1 MQSNKVKALLL
12 SVTITSMFSIQG
24 FAITTA
30 TGTAQVTLTTEKI
43 SKIRG
48 KIVNDQSSQALSVT
62 SVETAP
68 ITKPLAGVAAATV
81 ETDLGALKSN
91 VQKVLKTSSYKDL
104 GTKYHTPTTKEWII
118 KFSNSNGKDT
128 SKIDLSN
135 VKVIDKYGNTQKVEV
150 SWHQEVGK
158 NYATDKRSDVPL
170 NTKDLVIKAPQGGYK
185 EGQVYAIVIGKG
197 SNAFKDNTVM
207 SFVVNK
213 STTYA
218 GIRTRYGTHTYG
230 CKTQAEYDKV
240 MAKLEAE
247 VAKLDNMQLD
257 EFTIRYLNGERDTD
271 YQVGSEEYKE
281 LNYRHRIIG
290 YALTKCSQADILK
303 IMKGGVITSRLNIGV
318 TDPGDGTP
326 NSAYDVLFRDRTDCD
341 ASSQVTIAILDILGY
356 NTVIVKAG
364 THAYPIAEIGGK
376 WWSVETEVLSPASI
390 NSSKLVGP
398 TFE

>member
-1 MQSNKVKALLL
+1 MQSNKVKTLLL
-12 SVTITSMFSIQG
+12 SITLTSMFSIQG

-30 TGTAQVTLTTEKI
+30 TGTSQVASTTEKI
-43 SKIRG
+43 SKTRG
-48 KIVNDQSSQALSVT
+48 KIINNESSQALSVT
-62 SVETAP
+62 SVETAS
-68 ITKPLAGVAAATV
+68 ITKPLAGVAATTV
-81 ETDLGALKSN
+81 ASDLGILKGN
-91 VQKVLKTSSYKDL
+91 VQKVFKTSSYRDL
-104 GTKYHTPTTKEWII
+104 GTKYHTPTTKEWVI

-135 VKVIDKYGNTQKVEV
+135 VKVIDKYGNAQKVTV
-150 SWHQEVGK
+150 SWHQEIGK
-158 NYATDKRSDVPL
+158 DIYDCGRPDVPL

-218 GIRTRYGTHTYG
+218 GIRTKYGTHTYG

-247 VAKLDNMQLD
+247 VAKIDDIQFD
-257 EFTIRYLNGERDTD
+257 EFTIRYLNGERHTG
-271 YQVGSEEYKE
+271 YKPGTAEYKE
-281 LNYRHRIIG
+281 LYYRHRIMG
-290 YALTKCSQADILK
+290 YALTKCSQADVIK
-303 IMKGGVITSRLNIGV
+303 VMKGGVIFSNLLEGQN
-318 TDPGDGTP
+318 DPGDGTP

-341 ASSQVTIAILDILGY
+341 ASSQLQIAIFDILGY

-376 WWSVETEVLSPASI
+376 WWDVETESLVPHSVNVA
-390 NSSKLVGP
+390 KLVGP